1 MQELVEQLRTE
12 LADARQ
18 ETSIASEALT
28 ASTELAGRLQAHVE
42 IAQEQ
47 GAAAVQRVTHEHN
60 RAIADLEHRL
70 QQATAAL
77 QRSTASAA
85 AADAQQ
91 HGSIQALQQRLEA
104 ALAQSK
110 TATSKNKELASTLA
124 QLEAQL
130 DSAQSSMAIQSA
142 ASEET
147 AAQMQAQV
155 DALHLQ
161 LTIAYQAAAGAA
173 DTEAVV
179 GAAAAEGGIAGHQAA
194 AQHAEEVC
202 DLQEKLEA
210 AEAVLQRMTAN
221 DAASEAD
228 RRQVV
233 QALQQQLAE
242 AAEQVLVAQGQVFD
256 SASTIAEL
264 KLQLV
269 AAQDALHQ
277 KSESSNNALQKL
289 QSQVKCPTK
298 QQTQIVQSLQARLY
312 DAQAALQQSAQTA
325 AHTDTQRQHSIQD
338 LQQQLAIALEQER
351 LAFWIFPHRAQ
362 WLLAHGRT
370 VHQLCMPD

>member
-210 AEAVLQRMTAN
+210 AEAVLQQQLAEAD

-289 QSQVKCPTK
+289 QSQVKCPAIIIDT
-298 QQTQIVQSLQARLY
+298 TIPFCFTNSLFFTY
-312 DAQAALQQSAQTA
+312 
-325 AHTDTQRQHSIQD
+325 H
-338 LQQQLAIALEQER
+338 
-351 LAFWIFPHRAQ
+351 
-362 WLLAHGRT
+362 T
-370 VHQLCMPD
+370 VHDRFCCGIP